1 MSNGVKSKKTKP
13 ISEFRQDPVSGDWIL
28 LAPFRS
34 KGHKFEGRAKTEFS
48 KDKCPFE
55 NPSKFGNAPPVLV
68 YQKEAKN
75 DPSTSLGILSLSKD
89 WFLQIIPNKYPAVGH
104 GDCNLIHQK
113 GLYKTQTGVGF
124 HELVIFR
131 DHNRYLADF
140 TKEEI
145 KKVLLAYQE
154 RYKSLAKEKY
164 VKYISIF
171 HNHGKEAG
179 STMPHPHS
187 QILALP
193 IMPPDVNH
201 SLNGSRRYFNKHN
214 KCVHCQMLAQELKE
228 KKRIIYQNKDMVV
241 IIPFVSRTEF
251 EIRIFPKKH
260 VAYFDKIKSEELE
273 FLADALKFAFLKIY
287 KKLKDPAFNFFIHT
301 APTIRN
307 QNYNYYHWH
316 IEILPKF
323 DIIGGFELG
332 TGMDIITIA
341 PEKAA
346 EILKK

>member
-1 MSNGVKSKKTKP
+1 MKSGQTKP
-13 ISEFRQDPVSGDWIL
+13 VSEFRQDPVSGDWIL

-34 KGHKFEGRAKTEFS
+34 KGHKFEGRAETKLS
-48 KDKCPFE
+48 KNKCPFE

-68 YQKEAKN
+68 YQNEAKN
-75 DPSTSLGILSLSKD
+75 D
-89 WFLQIIPNKYPAVGH
+89 WFLQIIPNKYPAVGP
-104 GDCNLIHQK
+104 GICGPIRKKD
-113 GLYKTQTGVGF
+113 LYKAQTGVGF

-131 DHNRYLADF
+131 DHDRYLADF

-154 RYKSLAKEKY
+154 RYRSLAKEKC

-171 HNHGKEAG
+171 HNHGQEAG
-179 STMPHPHS
+179 STVPHPHS

-193 IMPPDVNH
+193 IIPPDVSH
-201 SLNGSRRYFNKHN
+201 SISGSRRYFHEHN
-214 KCVHCQMLAQELKE
+214 RCAHCQMINKELKE

-241 IIPFVSRTEF
+241 IAPFVSRTEF

-260 VAYFDKIKSEELE
+260 FAYFDKIKNEDLE

-301 APTIRN
+301 APTIKSW
-307 QNYNYYHWH
+307 NYSHYHWH
-316 IEILPKF
+316 VEILPKF
-323 DIIGGFELG
+323 DIFGGFELG
-332 TGMDIITIA
+332 TGIDIVSIA

-346 EILKK
+346 EILKS

>member
-1 MSNGVKSKKTKP
+1 MKSKKIKP

-28 LAPFRS
+28 LAPLRNI
-34 KGHKFEGRAKTEFS
+34 GHKFEGRAKTELP
-48 KDKCPFE
+48 KNKCPFE

-75 DPSTSLGILSLSKD
+75 D
-89 WFLQIIPNKYPAVGH
+89 WFLQIIPNKYPAVGQ
-104 GDCNLIHQK
+104 GDYNLIHQK
-113 GLYKTQTGVGF
+113 GLYKAQAGVGF
-124 HELVIFR
+124 HEIVIFR
-131 DHNRYLADF
+131 DHDRYLADF

-154 RYKSLAKEKY
+154 RYRSLAKEKC

-179 STMPHPHS
+179 STVPHPHS

-193 IMPPDVNH
+193 IIPPDVSH
-201 SLNGSRRYFNKHN
+201 SISGSRRYFHEHN
-214 KCVHCQMLAQELKE
+214 RCAHCQMINRELKE
-228 KKRIIYQNKDMVV
+228 KKRIIYQNKDIIV
-241 IIPFVSRTEF
+241 ITPFVSRTEF

-260 VAYFDKIKSEELE
+260 FAYFDKIKNKELE

-307 QNYNYYHWH
+307 QDYSHYHWH

-323 DIIGGFELG
+323 DIFGGFELG
-332 TGMDIITIA
+332 TGIDIVSIT

-346 EILKK
+346 EILKNNA

>member
-1 MSNGVKSKKTKP
+1 MKSKKIKP
-13 ISEFRQDPVSGDWIL
+13 VSEFRQDPVSGDWIL
-28 LAPFRS
+28 LAPLRS
-34 KGHKFEGRAKTEFS
+34 SGHRFEGRAKTEFS

-68 YQKEAKN
+68 YQKEDKN
-75 DPSTSLGILSLSKD
+75 D
-89 WFLQIIPNKYPAVGH
+89 WFLQIIPNKYPAVGQ
-104 GDCNLIHQK
+104 GDCDLVHKK

-131 DHNRYLADF
+131 DHDRYLADF

-154 RYKSLAKEKY
+154 RYKSLAKEKC
-164 VKYISIF
+164 VEYISIF

-179 STMPHPHS
+179 STVPHPHS

-193 IMPPDVNH
+193 IIPPDVSH
-201 SLNGSRRYFNKHN
+201 SISGSRRYFHEYNR
-214 KCVHCQMLAQELKE
+214 CAHCQMINRELKE

-241 IIPFVSRTEF
+241 ITPFVSRTEF

-260 VAYFDKIKSEELE
+260 FAYFDKIKNEELE
-273 FLADALKFAFLKIY
+273 FLADALKLTFFKIY
-287 KKLKDPAFNFFIHT
+287 KNLKDPAFNFFIHT
-301 APTIRN
+301 APTIKN
-307 QNYNYYHWH
+307 SDYSHYHWH

-323 DIIGGFELG
+323 DIFGGFELG
-332 TGMDIITIA
+332 TGIDIVSIT

>member
-1 MSNGVKSKKTKP
+1 MKSGQTKP
-13 ISEFRQDPVSGDWIL
+13 MSEFRQDPVSGDWIL

-34 KGHKFEGRAKTEFS
+34 KGRKFEGRAETKLS
-48 KDKCPFE
+48 KNKCPFE

-68 YQKEAKN
+68 YQKETKN
-75 DPSTSLGILSLSKD
+75 D
-89 WFLQIIPNKYPAVGH
+89 WFLQIVPNKYPAVGP
-104 GDCNLIHQK
+104 GIYGPIRKKD
-113 GLYKTQTGVGF
+113 LYKTQTGVGF

-131 DHNRYLADF
+131 DHDRYLADF

-154 RYKSLAKEKY
+154 RYRSLAKEKC

-179 STMPHPHS
+179 STIPHPHS

-193 IMPPDVNH
+193 IVPPDVSH
-201 SLNGSRRYFNKHN
+201 SISGSRRYFHEHN
-214 KCVHCQMLAQELKE
+214 RCAHCRIISRELKE

-241 IIPFVSRTEF
+241 ITPFVSRTEF

-260 VAYFDKIKSEELE
+260 FAYFDKIKNEELG

-301 APTIRN
+301 APTIKSRD
-307 QNYNYYHWH
+307 YNHYHWH

-323 DIIGGFELG
+323 DIFGGFELG
-332 TGMDIITIA
+332 TGIDIVSIT

>member
-1 MSNGVKSKKTKP
+1 MKSKKTRLRQGFGGQVKP
-13 ISEFRQDPVSGDWIL
+13 VSEFRQDPVSGDWIL
-28 LAPFRS
+28 LAPLRS
-34 KGHKFEGRAKTEFS
+34 SGHKFEGRAKTEFS

-75 DPSTSLGILSLSKD
+75 D
-89 WFLQIIPNKYPAVGH
+89 WFLQIIPNKYPAIGQ
-104 GDCNLIHQK
+104 GDCDLVHQK

-131 DHNRYLADF
+131 DHDRYLADF

-154 RYKSLAKEKY
+154 RYKSLAKEKC

-179 STMPHPHS
+179 STVPHPHS

-193 IMPPDVNH
+193 IVPPDVSY
-201 SLNGSRRYFNKHN
+201 SLNGSRRYFHEHN
-214 KCVHCQMLAQELKE
+214 KCVHCQMLTQELKE
-228 KKRIIYQNKDMVV
+228 KKRIIYQNKGMIV
-241 IIPFVSRTEF
+241 IAPFASRTEF
-251 EIRIFPKKH
+251 EIRVFPKKH
-260 VAYFDKIKSEELE
+260 FAYFERIEKQELTH
-273 FLADALKFAFLKIY
+273 LADALKFVFLKICQ
-287 KKLKDPAFNFFIHT
+287 KLKDPAFNFFIHT
-301 APTIRN
+301 APTIKTHD
-307 QNYNYYHWH
+307 YDHYHWH

-323 DIIGGFELG
+323 DIFGGFELG
-332 TGMDIITIA
+332 TGMDIISVT